1 MHGTFLGKTRIKPLT
16 YVTIPKNNNLI
27 KFGSSTRL
35 YILHLP
41 EEKNFDDSDEEE
53 DEDLEKSE
61 NPNSKKNS
69 DSANKPNKKKNLKRK
84 KKESKPR
91 IEEYDEQDEDFAALT
106 QHNEFYKSMYAKDD
120 YDAFFDRT
128 DRIEKRREM
137 KKKAPNQIETYET
150 LVAKQKIVMAQM
162 KSLENDILELEK
174 SSTESS
180 QQSNTDELDSFMSQL
195 NVTLQ
200 KEKITRKK
208 KLLLEFKGDYDRL
221 CSLSKIVKPAL
232 SGLSDA
238 SNFTEIQL
246 KIISQFEEELKK
258 KKSDTDND
266 TRDRSA
272 EKRQQIHEQMKNMA
286 KTSRGKVSSQ
296 ESTNQLNLDQS
307 DPSFKLPSSDI
318 SPNTDSL
325 DSRSFNVLLP
335 EDFKEE
341 SLPTYQPSLLS
352 GVAEAIEKQNKE
364 EQKRERESMEDEDDN
379 PNTTK
384 TKKKKKKKT
393 TFDQDHQN
401 YDSWEPPEGQT
412 GDGRTYLNEKFGY

>member
-1 MHGTFLGKTRIKPLT
+1 VSKGSIDFFQKGFYLFGRAPICDIILDHPTISRQHAVIQFRRNGDAFLYDLGSMHGTFLGKTRIKPLT

-128 DRIEKRREM
+128 GRIEKRREM

-174 SSTESS
+174 ASTESS

-208 KLLLEFKGDYDRL
+208 KTATRIQRRL
-221 CSLSKIVKPAL
+221 
-232 SGLSDA
+232 
-238 SNFTEIQL
+238 
-246 KIISQFEEELKK
+246 
-258 KKSDTDND
+258 
-266 TRDRSA
+266 
-272 EKRQQIHEQMKNMA
+272 
-286 KTSRGKVSSQ
+286 
-296 ESTNQLNLDQS
+296 
-307 DPSFKLPSSDI
+307 
-318 SPNTDSL
+318 
-325 DSRSFNVLLP
+325 
-335 EDFKEE
+335 
-341 SLPTYQPSLLS
+341 
-352 GVAEAIEKQNKE
+352 
-364 EQKRERESMEDEDDN
+364 
-379 PNTTK
+379 
-384 TKKKKKKKT
+384 
-393 TFDQDHQN
+393 
-401 YDSWEPPEGQT
+401 
-412 GDGRTYLNEKFGY
+412 